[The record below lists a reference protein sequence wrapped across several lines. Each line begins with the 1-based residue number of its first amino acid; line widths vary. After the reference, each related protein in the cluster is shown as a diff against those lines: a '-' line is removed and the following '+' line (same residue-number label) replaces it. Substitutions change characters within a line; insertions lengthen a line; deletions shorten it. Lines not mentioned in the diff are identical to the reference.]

1 MADVLQSNA
10 NASIEAITIAI
21 DLHDHH
27 GGTRQEVYFSISPVE
42 RHQALCSCGRA
53 ARLRDESASGSHKF
67 RRAEKSRETLAMH
80 HPALCRCSKC
90 ESYTL
95 NAVYRPNAAA
105 ASVPFLPQTH
115 QKFGTIAVNRMP
127 PKKLTRKRLDVI
139 TIGRANGKQQFH
151 LASLQAD
158 GETNERSRKTD
169 WSLHKYERLASWLA
183 RQTDV
188 PRFAAELN
196 ELLRQASK
204 ELGHGNATAE
214 GRARAKRARTLGPG
228 SWRGTL
234 PVSELM
240 GRTGCFVVRGL
251 VDPADCETLLEEAQ
265 RLFDS
270 EWLHSSKKAQKKGR
284 KPALRGVMV
293 HAASPGGKATLHSL
307 ARAALQ
313 DELSAEA
320 REAWHR
326 AVEAVAGRA
335 GHDATLSSDE
345 ALNVCA
351 QHMAAQELG

>member
-1 MADVLQSNA
+1 
-10 NASIEAITIAI
+10 
-21 DLHDHH
+21 
-27 GGTRQEVYFSISPVE
+27 
-42 RHQALCSCGRA
+42 
-53 ARLRDESASGSHKF
+53 
-67 RRAEKSRETLAMH
+67 
-80 HPALCRCSKC
+80 
-90 ESYTL
+90 
-95 NAVYRPNAAA
+95 
-105 ASVPFLPQTH
+105 
-115 QKFGTIAVNRMP
+115 MP
-127 PKKLTRKRLDVI
+127 RKKLTRKRLDVI
-139 TIGRANGKQQFH
+139 TIGRAYGKQQFH

-158 GETNERSRKTD
+158 GETNERSRKSH
-169 WSLHKYERLASWLA
+169 WSIHKYERLASWLA

-188 PRFAAELN
+188 PRSAAELN

-204 ELGHGNATAE
+204 ELGHGNATEE

-270 EWLHSSKKAQKKGR
+270 EWLHSSKKCR
-284 KPALRGVMV
+284 KRLRGVMV

-307 ARAALQ
+307 ARVALQ
-313 DELSAEA
+313 DKLSAEA

-326 AVEAVAGRA
+326 AVQAVAGRA